1 MLLFSGISGVF
12 VYSVIQLAPLLPERV
27 ATHFGL
33 HGEANGW
40 MTASDHVRFL
50 LGSGLGLAG
59 LLVALC
65 HVLRFLPSRLVNL
78 PDPDYWRLPANYPEA
93 CEIVAHWSWH
103 LGSLQLLFLG
113 TLNYVLVAANQLSP
127 PRLSTAAIFL
137 PMGIFLTGLIVLVW
151 VLFRTL
157 KRARAAAASSP
168 T

>member
-1 MLLFSGISGVF
+1 MLLFSGTSALF
-12 VYSVIQLAPLLPERV
+12 VYSVLEMAPLLPERV

-40 MTASDHVRFL
+40 MTAGDHVRVL

-59 LLVALC
+59 FLIALC
-65 HVLRFLPSRLVNL
+65 HGLRFLPPRLVNL
-78 PDPDYWRLPANYPEA
+78 PDPEYWRLPTHYPEA
-93 CEIVAHWSWH
+93 CQIVAHWSWH
-103 LGSLQLLFLG
+103 LASLQLLFLG

-127 PRLSTAAIFL
+127 PRLSTAAIVL
-137 PMGIFLTGLIVLVW
+137 PVGIFLTGLSVLVW

-157 KRARAAAASSP
+157 RRARAAATSSP